1 MVAHSYSACSQGIW
15 LLFQLSLPPPL
26 APNVLAINCR
36 FYMGVVVNVR
46 EWFHSQFYFRVVVT
60 SRRSPATK
68 CTLTQHVC
76 LFFSGEPP
84 PARRGS
90 RIKAHL
96 LLVLFIQWAWFIM
109 LPCTAG
115 EHRVLVAVTLMCQW
129 GKVDDIT
136 RSLIFIRFLFSVV
149 PCNNSSCSR
158 CGHDVKENCSWYF
171 SFILLLSARLI
182 RNLGYRDR
190 STKPARF
197 DLFLPILCLLILIRS
212 NTTFVYYRNF
222 YHAVDGEM
230 WQLYGNGRRVSRV
243 PLSTEESVVDLGT
256 YLRWGILINNCCM
269 PVKTH

>member
-1 MVAHSYSACSQGIW
+1 
-15 LLFQLSLPPPL
+15 
-26 APNVLAINCR
+26 
-36 FYMGVVVNVR
+36 MGVVVNIR

-60 SRRSPATK
+60 SRRSPVRK
-68 CTLTQHVC
+68 CTLTQHVS

-96 LLVLFIQWAWFIM
+96 LLLLFIQWAWFIM

-115 EHRVLVAVTLMCQW
+115 EHRVLLALTLMCQW

-158 CGHDVKENCSWYF
+158 CGHDVKENCGWYF
-171 SFILLLSARLI
+171 SFILLLSPRLMW
-182 RNLGYRDR
+182 NLGYCDR

-197 DLFLPILCLLILIRS
+197 VLLLPFFVSSYSDPKQYDIR
-212 NTTFVYYRNF
+212 V
-222 YHAVDGEM
+222 
-230 WQLYGNGRRVSRV
+230 L
-243 PLSTEESVVDLGT
+243 
-256 YLRWGILINNCCM
+256 
-269 PVKTH
+269 